1 MRMIAKGRG
10 DFASACA
17 RLHHLE
23 TYHIASNYYVAS
35 GSKQVKVVLALHTS
49 DQLRGM
55 PGRSAWQYAR
65 RTRHTVVDD
74 VRCVIRCQQS
84 APQHN
89 VSHDCDWLLGSP
101 YAHAVPRLR

>member
-10 DFASACA
+10 GSSFGL
-17 RLHHLE
+17 REGKRKRLLHHLE

-55 PGRSAWQYAR
+55 PGRSA
-65 RTRHTVVDD
+65 
-74 VRCVIRCQQS
+74 
-84 APQHN
+84 
-89 VSHDCDWLLGSP
+89 
-101 YAHAVPRLR
+101 